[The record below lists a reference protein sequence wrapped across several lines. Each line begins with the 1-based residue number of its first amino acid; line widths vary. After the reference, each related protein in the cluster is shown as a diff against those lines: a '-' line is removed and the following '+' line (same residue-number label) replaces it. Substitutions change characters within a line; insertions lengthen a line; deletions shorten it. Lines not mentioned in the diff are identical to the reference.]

1 MIVMPDLMPLPFGI
15 THDGNGN
22 LYVVGLTLA
31 EAAST
36 LVRFIAP
43 PGGKQD
49 VWNAGG
55 IAIAVSSA
63 GDAAYV
69 LQVSGETIAKYVIP
83 AP

>member
-1 MIVMPDLMPLPFGI
+1 MPDLMPVPLGI

-31 EAAST
+31 DCPST
-36 LVRFIAP
+36 LVRFNAP
-43 PGGKQD
+43 PGQDQD

-55 IAIAVSSA
+55 IAVAVSST

-69 LQVSGETIAKYVIP
+69 LQASGETIAKYVIP